1 MHDPL
6 LTDWL
11 SDNFKSRDA
20 SASKNATE
28 EKEKK
33 KKEERQLQC
42 NGQGGSVSLGKK
54 IAQSCKIDEDT
65 GR

>member
-1 MHDPL
+1 M
-6 LTDWL
+6 
-11 SDNFKSRDA
+11 
-20 SASKNATE
+20 E

-42 NGQGGSVSLGKK
+42 NGQGGRVSPWKK